1 MKIPTKLL
9 KTLIFGMGV
18 FCIVNVAQ
26 AGTLENLERERAFLI
41 KTFLDPDL
49 ATGARLKKI
58 EMSKPRLIDLERM
71 VLRDDSL
78 TGRNT
83 PVVRKA
89 FSNYDLT
96 FLKNTKR
103 LKHDKILKYEKNK
116 LKIIDQNRLKKIH
129 IKTNKFKDIKKTSDK
144 LNNINY
150 KILKKII

>member
-18 FCIVNVAQ
+18 FCIVNIAQ

-96 FLKNTKR
+96 FLI
-103 LKHDKILKYEKNK
+103 HAAAEKN
-116 LKIIDQNRLKKIH
+116 Q
-129 IKTNKFKDIKKTSDK
+129 TPVDIWLEQVGLTTSQLLVAEVVPAITD
-144 LNNINY
+144 
-150 KILKKII
+150 

>member
-1 MKIPTKLL
+1 MKTPTNFLR
-9 KTLIFGMGV
+9 TLVFGLTVLFMTNTV
-18 FCIVNVAQ
+18 Q

-96 FLKNTKR
+96 FLIHAAT
-103 LKHDKILKYEKNK
+103 EKNRTPADIW
-116 LKIIDQNRLKKIH
+116 LEQVGLTTSQIFIAEVVPATID
-129 IKTNKFKDIKKTSDK
+129 
-144 LNNINY
+144 
-150 KILKKII
+150 

>member
-1 MKIPTKLL
+1 MKISTKLL
-9 KTLIFGMGV
+9 KTLIFGISV

-96 FLKNTKR
+96 FLI
-103 LKHDKILKYEKNK
+103 HAAAEKN
-116 LKIIDQNRLKKIH
+116 R
-129 IKTNKFKDIKKTSDK
+129 TPVDIWLEQVGLTTSQLLVAEVVPAITD
-144 LNNINY
+144 
-150 KILKKII
+150 

>member
-71 VLRDDSL
+71 VLRDGSL

-96 FLKNTKR
+96 FLI
-103 LKHDKILKYEKNK
+103 HAAAEKN
-116 LKIIDQNRLKKIH
+116 R
-129 IKTNKFKDIKKTSDK
+129 TPVDIWLEQVGLTTSQLLVAEVVPAITD
-144 LNNINY
+144 
-150 KILKKII
+150 

>member
-1 MKIPTKLL
+1 MKIPTKLV
-9 KTLIFGMGV
+9 KTLIFGIGV
-18 FCIVNVAQ
+18 CCIVNVAQ

-96 FLKNTKR
+96 FLI
-103 LKHDKILKYEKNK
+103 HAAAEKN
-116 LKIIDQNRLKKIH
+116 R
-129 IKTNKFKDIKKTSDK
+129 TPVDIWLEQVGLTTSQLLVAEVVPAITD
-144 LNNINY
+144 
-150 KILKKII
+150 

>member
-1 MKIPTKLL
+1 MKLPTNVLR
-9 KTLIFGMGV
+9 TLIVVMSI
-18 FCIVNVAQ
+18 FCFTNTAQ

-41 KTFLDPDL
+41 KTFLNPDL

-78 TGRNT
+78 VGRNT

-96 FLKNTKR
+96 FLIHAATENNR
-103 LKHDKILKYEKNK
+103 AP
-116 LKIIDQNRLKKIH
+116 IDIWLEQVGLS
-129 IKTNKFKDIKKTSDK
+129 TSQLLIAEVVIATTD
-144 LNNINY
+144 
-150 KILKKII
+150 

>member
-18 FCIVNVAQ
+18 VCIVNIAQ

-41 KTFLDPDL
+41 KTVLDPDL

-78 TGRNT
+78 IGRNT

-96 FLKNTKR
+96 FLIHAATENNR
-103 LKHDKILKYEKNK
+103 AP
-116 LKIIDQNRLKKIH
+116 IDIWLEQVGLS
-129 IKTNKFKDIKKTSDK
+129 TSQLLIAEVVIATTD
-144 LNNINY
+144 
-150 KILKKII
+150 

>member
-58 EMSKPRLIDLERM
+58 EMSI
-71 VLRDDSL
+71 SL
-78 TGRNT
+78 
-83 PVVRKA
+83 
-89 FSNYDLT
+89 
-96 FLKNTKR
+96 
-103 LKHDKILKYEKNK
+103 
-116 LKIIDQNRLKKIH
+116 
-129 IKTNKFKDIKKTSDK
+129 
-144 LNNINY
+144 
-150 KILKKII
+150 

>member
-9 KTLIFGMGV
+9 KTLIFGMGI
-18 FCIVNVAQ
+18 FCMVNVAQ

-49 ATGARLKKI
+49 AAGARLKKI

-96 FLKNTKR
+96 FLI
-103 LKHDKILKYEKNK
+103 HAAAEKN
-116 LKIIDQNRLKKIH
+116 R
-129 IKTNKFKDIKKTSDK
+129 TPVDIWLEQVGLSTSQLLVAEVVPAITD
-144 LNNINY
+144 
-150 KILKKII
+150 